1 MAPPSALTGP
11 TGVVAARLLDKERA
25 GFSYVDSHTR
35 KEVYRESDHDGVQ
48 IVLRGALIPKP
59 APKAT
64 LRSGTLT
71 DPGVRAALSDL
82 IAGTT
87 HLTTETADSL
97 WNSVLH
103 IGLEHQ
109 RVRAKERGARRQ
121 EIIKTIKRL
130 HRVL

>member
-11 TGVVAARLLDKERA
+11 TGVVAARLLDKERT

-59 APKAT
+59 APRAT
-64 LRSGTLT
+64 LRPGTLT
-71 DPGVRAALSDL
+71 DPGVRAAIGGL

-87 HLTTETADSL
+87 DLTADIPRMRCGTACCTS
-97 WNSVLH
+97 
-103 IGLEHQ
+103 
-109 RVRAKERGARRQ
+109 A
-121 EIIKTIKRL
+121 
-130 HRVL
+130 